1 MHGIGREET
10 GVTSDHVEGLT
21 IYLHV
26 GRASKQITNLL
37 KPWVCMGQG
46 TASTRN
52 GPQYHFKVLGA
63 NVVCANQTAVTRSM
77 VIRRR
82 VAWNRVFADEIF

>member
-10 GVTSDHVEGLT
+10 GVTCDHVEGLT
-21 IYLHV
+21 IHLYV
-26 GRASKQITNLL
+26 GRAGKQITNLL

-52 GPQYHFKVLGA
+52 GPQYHFKILGA
-63 NVVCANQTAVTRSM
+63 NVVGANQTAVTCSM
-77 VIRRR
+77 VICRG
-82 VAWNRVFADEIF
+82 VACNRVFANEIF